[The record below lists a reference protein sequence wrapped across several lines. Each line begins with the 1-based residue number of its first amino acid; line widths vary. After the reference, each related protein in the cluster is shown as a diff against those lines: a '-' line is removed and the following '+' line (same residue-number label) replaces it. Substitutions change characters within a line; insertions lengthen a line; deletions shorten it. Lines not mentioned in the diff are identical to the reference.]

1 MMTTALIVT
10 GAGLVLAAGTAVGL
24 VTLLA
29 QATAHGLA
37 DRARLKALRLAVSR

>member
-1 MMTTALIVT
+1 MITTAFMIT

-37 DRARLKALRLAVSR
+37 DRARLKALRVAATR

>member
-1 MMTTALIVT
+1 MMTTLFMLT

-29 QATAHGLA
+29 EATAHGLA
-37 DRARLKALRLAVSR
+37 DRARLKALRNGTNR